1 MMNEMLASLTTNL
14 IDLAI
19 YGAIALVAIT
29 GFLKCIFPTRA
40 LGRSLRRG
48 VRHLEVMTIKEGTR
62 PVWQDTLFL
71 GRTLQNAWRRFLVNA
86 EQLDSRGINCDV
98 EDYINDDTVIYEHGH
113 TQLAEVIPGILTSLG
128 ILGTF
133 IGLVRGLGA
142 LDLSDAT
149 NTMSSISEMIGGMTF
164 AFGTSIAGIACSLTF
179 NILNRAA
186 VGSTQKAID
195 EFQEAFTEFVMQQPL
210 SDNVQ
215 AICQQ
220 EDRAAFLRH
229 AVNELSTRMG
239 EGVSGAMERSMVPM
253 MQSMNQFIVGE
264 TQAQLEGLDRIVGSF
279 IHRMNGTLDGQLTR
293 LGQTLTAIN
302 QSQQVDF
309 NALNTSLDAASTIM
323 QHLQSM
329 GTVMEQVMDRLE
341 SYVGEVGAVQR
352 EREDFNGATQELLHS
367 MHNAVQ
373 EQGEYLSALRIG
385 HDNLQNSM
393 QDYAQWSGRVLEAVR
408 EQADASA
415 QDSREVASAMRES
428 SHALSDSYAS
438 FVENIAKGLSR
449 SMGLFEENMHAVV
462 SLLDGR
468 LENMEKT
475 AKAVNNHYDRHEER
489 LHEGTEGLITAL
501 SRMQRA
507 LTDMTSALEQ
517 AAQTAKTE
525 KQEA

>member
-1 MMNEMLASLTTNL
+1 MMNEILANLTANL
-14 IDLAI
+14 IDLVI
-19 YGAIALVAIT
+19 YGAIALVVMT
-29 GFLKCIFPTRA
+29 GFVKCIFPTRS
-40 LGRSLRRG
+40 LGRCLRRG

-179 NILNRAA
+179 NIFNRAA
-186 VGSTQKAID
+186 VGSTQRAVD

-229 AVNELSTRMG
+229 AVNELSNRMG
-239 EGVSGAMERSMVPM
+239 EGLSGAMERSMVPIV
-253 MQSMNQFIVGE
+253 QSMNQFIVGE
-264 TQAQLEGLDRIVGSF
+264 TQAQLEGLDRIVSSF
-279 IHRMNGTLDGQLTR
+279 IARMNGNLDSQLTR
-293 LGQTLTAIN
+293 LGHTLTAIN

-309 NALNTSLDAASTIM
+309 NALNTSLDAASAIM
-323 QHLQSM
+323 QHLQGM
-329 GTVMEQVMDRLE
+329 GAVMEQVMSRLE
-341 SYVGEVGAVQR
+341 SYVGEVGAVR
-352 EREDFNGATQELLHS
+352 EEQTNFNAGTQEVLHN
-367 MHNAVQ
+367 MHNALQ
-373 EQGEYLSALRIG
+373 EQGEYLAALRVG
-385 HDNLQNSM
+385 HENLQSSM

-415 QDSREVASAMRES
+415 QDSREVATAMRES
-428 SHALSDSYAS
+428 SHALSDSYSA

-475 AKAVNNHYDRHEER
+475 AKTINQHYDTQNER
-489 LHEGTEGLITAL
+489 LGESADGLITTL

-507 LTDMTSALEQ
+507 LADMTLAVEQ
-517 AAQTAKTE
+517 MTKAAAE
-525 KQEA
+525 KQEG